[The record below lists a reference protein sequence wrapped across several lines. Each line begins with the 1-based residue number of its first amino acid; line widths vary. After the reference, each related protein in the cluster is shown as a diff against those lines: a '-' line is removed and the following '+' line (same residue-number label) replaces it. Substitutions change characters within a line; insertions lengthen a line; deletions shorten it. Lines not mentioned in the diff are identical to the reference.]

1 MDGTLAAVP
10 WGMHRYE
17 NLDVWK
23 RSVRL
28 AARLHVVA
36 RSSIRWADHSLWN
49 QASRAAV
56 SIPANIAEGAQRGT
70 DREFIRFLGIAMGSA
85 AELQTLLALALET
98 GVLGRADVDPLE
110 RETRELRLMTA
121 ALRGRLLRRACKRP
135 DVTH

>member
-1 MDGTLAAVP
+1 
-10 WGMHRYE
+10 MHRYE

-28 AARLHVVA
+28 AARMHVAA
-36 RSSIRWADHSLWN
+36 RSSSRWADHSLWN

-85 AELQTLLALALET
+85 AELHTLLALALET
-98 GVLGRADVDPLE
+98 GVLGQADADPLE
-110 RETRELRLMTA
+110 RETRELRRMTA
-121 ALRGRLLRRACKRP
+121 ALRGRLIRRAYKKLDTNR
-135 DVTH
+135 